1 MSFEYK
7 VVPAPTRGKKA
18 KGVKSAADRF
28 AHALSEVMNAL
39 AAEGWEYLR
48 TDTLPAE
55 ERHGLTGRT
64 TVFQNML
71 VFRRSISANTET
83 AASGAEQIELKG
95 DAPNIFI
102 DDHAGASAPKLPS
115 AEAAQQVKAQVAAPD
130 VKDAPRDLAAE

>member
-1 MSFEYK
+1 MGFEYK

-18 KGVKSAADRF
+18 KGVKTAADRF
-28 AHALSEVMNAL
+28 AHALSEVMNEL
-39 AAEGWEYLR
+39 SAEGWEYLR

-71 VFRRSISANTET
+71 VFRRSVT
-83 AASGAEQIELKG
+83 AGTQTIASGAEQTDLKG
-95 DAPNIFI
+95 DALNIFI
-102 DDHAGASAPKLPS
+102 DDQAATTAPKLPS
-115 AEAAQQVKAQVAAPD
+115 AEAAQQVKGHVAAPT